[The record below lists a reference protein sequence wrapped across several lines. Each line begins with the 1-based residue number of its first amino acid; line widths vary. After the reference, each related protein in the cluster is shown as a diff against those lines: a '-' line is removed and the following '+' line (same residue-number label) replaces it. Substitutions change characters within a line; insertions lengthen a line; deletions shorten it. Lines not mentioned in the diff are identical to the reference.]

1 MTCASLHITASLL
14 FKMFKGTMLHL
25 APPLFRRN
33 DPERN
38 AKLGVLKCMPDHI
51 AGEIYLADYLL
62 YRLNRPGP
70 VESVR
75 DGEPHMPNG
84 SNWAKRESSRIHE
97 STRAVFRDR

>member
-1 MTCASLHITASLL
+1 
-14 FKMFKGTMLHL
+14 MFKGTMLHL

-33 DPERN
+33 DPERT